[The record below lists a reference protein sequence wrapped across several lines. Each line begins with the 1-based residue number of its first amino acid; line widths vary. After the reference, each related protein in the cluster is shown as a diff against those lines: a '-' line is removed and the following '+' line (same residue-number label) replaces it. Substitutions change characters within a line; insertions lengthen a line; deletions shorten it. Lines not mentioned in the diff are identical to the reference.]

1 MRLRPAHALPLT
13 GAFTA
18 LVLAVGAHPGGGA
31 PERPTTPT
39 PVAAAVDPGRPPV
52 DAVALRSQGSEGTAA
67 IDVVRLPGPDVP
79 GPEIAGPVDVTGGKT
94 SAVPPGNTPGPT
106 GTPPAGEGDP
116 STPLARTGSAT
127 GGWLPLGIAL
137 LGLGG
142 AIVAV
147 LRPPRDR
154 DVDHR

>member
-39 PVAAAVDPGRPPV
+39 PVRPVAAAVAPV
-52 DAVALRSQGSEGTAA
+52 DAAALRSHEPDGTAA
-67 IDVVRLPGPDVP
+67 IGVVRLPGPDVP
-79 GPEIAGPVDVTGGKT
+79 GPNVAGPVDVRGGET
-94 SAVPPGNTPGPT
+94 SAVPPGSAPGPT